1 MRQLCAAS
9 MLFLS
14 ASLAAHAQAT
24 LQSVNLVQPTGKGRT
39 VVPLSA
45 DRKWQRV
52 TYMPP
57 SDFSGG
63 GPTVTLHDLTANLE
77 IVYTLTSNSTH
88 SAKDCLDKAMD
99 GNEKAFAT
107 GSGRAE
113 IKQGSKSEGTNA
125 SGQPLITGSY
135 LITAMNGA
143 KTSQQHVYGVVA
155 SRDAC
160 AEIQVAKTEY
170 APSDDSAIQAAV
182 KTINLDADY
191 APGNADYVMMAA
203 LLNQLARGMGS
214 APYYQRAFD
223 TLPADTPV
231 AARRTMIDQLSMA
244 YARSQQAD
252 KAKPINEAAI
262 KTDADY
268 PMYYYN
274 LARVDAEDFKAAE
287 AKAHLQQAWDRKANL
302 PATQQMPDPTQDP
315 SLQKLKAK
323 ADFWTYVQG
332 LK

>member
-14 ASLAAHAQAT
+14 ASLAAHSQAT

-39 VVPLSA
+39 VLPLSA

-63 GPTVTLHDLTANLE
+63 GPIITLHDLTANLE
-77 IVYTLTSNSTH
+77 VIYTLTSNSTH
-88 SAKDCLDKAMD
+88 SAKDCLDKALNKD
-99 GNEKAFAT
+99 EASFAT

-113 IKQGSKSEGTNA
+113 IKQGSKSEDKNA
-125 SGQPLITGSY
+125 SGQPLLVGSY
-135 LITAMNGA
+135 LITSMNGVKA
-143 KTSQQHVYGVVA
+143 STQHVYGVVA

-160 AEIQVAKTEY
+160 AEIHIAKTDY
-170 APSDDSAIQAAV
+170 TAADDTAIQTAL
-182 KTINLDADY
+182 KTINFDADY
-191 APGNADYVMMAA
+191 APANADYVLMAA

-214 APYYQRAFD
+214 APYYQRALD
-223 TLPADTPV
+223 TLPADAPKDT
-231 AARRTMIDQLSMA
+231 RRGLIDQLSMA
-244 YARSQQAD
+244 YARNREAD

-274 LARVDAEDFKAAE
+274 LARIDADDER
-287 AKAHLQQAWDRKANL
+287 AKDAQAHLQQAWDRKANL
-302 PATQQMPDPTQDP
+302 PAGQQMPDPTRDP
-315 SLQKLKAK
+315 SFQKLKTK
-323 ADFWTYVQG
+323 SDFWTYVQS